1 MSAAT
6 LTEKG
11 QIVIPA
17 DIRARY
23 ELTPGTQVEFV
34 DEGGVIRL
42 LVRRRVPVSDPVA
55 GFGLVKVK
63 RTRPETSGV
72 CHSLIL
78 LTCLSN
84 DVARFDRRRHQ
95 YSRSI
100 LLRRSR

>member
-23 ELTPGTQVEFV
+23 ELTPGTQLEFV

-42 LVRRRVPVSDPVA
+42 VIRRRLSISDPIA
-55 GFGLVKVK
+55 GFGMVKVK
-63 RTRPETSGV
+63 SLKSGGQRR
-72 CHSLIL
+72 L
-78 LTCLSN
+78 
-84 DVARFDRRRHQ
+84 AEFDPAGMLQ
-95 YSRSI
+95 
-100 LLRRSR
+100 RSRGKK